1 MTSFLRRMKLWHRF
15 ALLGVMGV
23 LLTAPSLYLYV
34 SGANALIAS
43 SEQEQSGIAPGQ
55 KIMLLLQKM
64 QQHRGMTTAFLN
76 GGQMSEQRR
85 QAETEVNQALA
96 DVRTALPSSARR
108 ESDALEKIQL
118 GWNELMHRFAA
129 GGLGPDDS
137 FARHTRLCEAL
148 LLLNEQ
154 IAETYALDRD
164 ADADSYYLIR
174 AVYFD
179 LPRYSEYLGRV
190 RGRGTGFLAL
200 GSIDVEGR
208 AVMYSSLAEANLGAN
223 AVARTLGKAYNAN
236 RGLETRLGNQVT
248 AAVSS
253 GRTAL
258 ELGRTSVAA
267 ADTLEL
273 APMAYFSV
281 LSKAV
286 DQQFV
291 AAFATMHELDSLL
304 SSRIERQ
311 REMRNLVTAG
321 VALIALFAAMMCW
334 AISASL
340 IRQLGGEP
348 NYVAGVLIRIAQGDF
363 TTQIKIAPRD
373 KDSLVYAMK
382 IMVER
387 LCQVVAE
394 VRNGAEAVA
403 LESNAIS
410 ATAQSLSQAASEQ
423 AAGVEM
429 VSSSIEEMNES
440 IAGNAESA
448 KFTDGIACQVAEDA
462 GESGLTVRSTVTA
475 MNQIT
480 KMVGV
485 IDDIA
490 YQTNLLA
497 LNAGIEAAR
506 AGEHGRGFAVVAGEI
521 RKLAERSQTAAQ
533 EIGAVTSAN
542 VALADQAGYSLD
554 QLVPSIRK
562 TSELV
567 QKIALASHEQASG
580 VGQISSALEQLS
592 LTVQHNAAGSEE
604 LAATAEE
611 MSAQAEKLQQVVSF
625 FKLADNQ
632 PGPGAGLSNVSAD
645 TDRVTMW
652 PASA

>member
-1 MTSFLRRMKLWHRF
+1 MTRFLRGMKLWHRF
-15 ALLGVMGV
+15 AILGVMGV

-34 SGANALIAS
+34 SAANELIAS
-43 SEQEQSGIAPGQ
+43 SEHEQAGIAPGQ

-64 QQHRGMTTAFLN
+64 QQHRGLSAAFLS
-76 GGQMSEQRR
+76 GGQMADQLH
-85 QAETEVNQALA
+85 QAETDVNQALA
-96 DVRTALPSSARR
+96 DVRDALPPAAQR
-108 ESDALEKIQL
+108 EIEALDKIQL
-118 GWNELMHRFAA
+118 GWNDLLQRFTLN
-129 GGLGPDDS
+129 GLGPDDS
-137 FARHTRLCEAL
+137 FQRHTRLCEAL

-154 IAETYALDRD
+154 IADIYGLDRD
-164 ADADSYYLIR
+164 AGADSYYLIR

-179 LPRYSEYLGRV
+179 LPQFSEYLGRV

-200 GSIDVEGR
+200 GNIDTEGR
-208 AVMYSSLAEANLGAN
+208 AVMLSLLAEANLGAN
-223 AVARTLGKAYNAN
+223 VVARSINKAYAAN
-236 RGLETRLGNQVT
+236 HALPTTMGNSVS
-248 AAVSS
+248 AATDA
-253 GRTAL
+253 GRAAL
-258 ELGRTSVAA
+258 EVARVSVATA
-267 ADTLEL
+267 ESFEL
-273 APMAYFSV
+273 APLTYFGV
-281 LSKAV
+281 MSKAI

-291 AAFATMHELDSLL
+291 AAFAAMHELDSLL
-304 SSRIERQ
+304 ASRIERQ
-311 REMRNLVTAG
+311 RDMRNLVVAG
-321 VALIALFAAMMCW
+321 VALIALFAALMCW
-334 AISASL
+334 AISHSL

-363 TTQIKIAPRD
+363 TAQIKVAPRD
-373 KDSLVYAMK
+373 QDSLVYAMK
-382 IMVER
+382 IMVDR

-403 LESNAIS
+403 LESNAIN
-410 ATAQSLSQAASEQ
+410 ATAQSLSHAASEQ

-429 VSSSIEEMNES
+429 VSASIEEMNES
-440 IAGNAESA
+440 IASNAESA
-448 KFTDGIACQVAEDA
+448 RFTDGIACQVAADA
-462 GESGLTVRSTVTA
+462 GESGVTVRSTVTA

-554 QLVPSIRK
+554 QLVPNIRK
-562 TSELV
+562 TSALV

-580 VGQISSALEQLS
+580 VSQISSALEQLS

-611 MSAQAEKLQQVVSF
+611 MSAQAERLQQVVSF
-625 FKLADNQ
+625 FKLADS
-632 PGPGAGLSNVSAD
+632 GTVSGSERRDA
-645 TDRVTMW
+645 DRVTVW
-652 PASA
+652 SASV

>member
-1 MTSFLRRMKLWHRF
+1 MTRFLRRMKLWHRF

-43 SEQEQSGIAPGQ
+43 SEQEQSAIVPGQ
-55 KIMLLLQKM
+55 KVMLLLQKM
-64 QQHRGMTTAFLN
+64 QQHRGMSAAFLS

-96 DVRTALPSSARR
+96 EARAALPPTAPR
-108 ESDALEKIQL
+108 ESEALEKIQL
-118 GWNELMHRFAA
+118 GWNELTQRFAA

-137 FARHTRLCEAL
+137 FQRHTRICDAL

-179 LPRYSEYLGRV
+179 FPRYAEYLGRV

-200 GSIDVEGR
+200 GSIDAEGR
-208 AVMYSSLAEANLGAN
+208 AIMYSLLAEANLGAN
-223 AVARTLGKAYNAN
+223 GVTRSVGKAYTAN
-236 RGLETRLGNQVT
+236 QTLQNRMGNQMM
-248 AAVSS
+248 AAANA
-253 GRTAL
+253 GRSAS
-258 ELGRTSVAA
+258 ELGRVNVAG
-267 ADTLEL
+267 ADTFEL
-273 APMAYFSV
+273 APMAYFGV
-281 LSKAV
+281 LSKAI

-291 AAFATMHELDSLL
+291 AAFAAMHELDTLL
-304 SSRIERQ
+304 SARIERQ
-311 REMRNLVTAG
+311 RDMRNLVTAA
-321 VALIALFAAMMCW
+321 VALIALFAGLMCW
-334 AISASL
+334 AISHSL

-363 TTQIKIAPRD
+363 TAQIKIAPRD
-373 KDSLVYAMK
+373 NDSLVYAMK

-387 LCQVVAE
+387 LSQVVEE
-394 VRNGAEAVA
+394 VRGGAEAVA
-403 LESNAIS
+403 LEANAIN

-423 AAGVEM
+423 ASGVEM
-429 VSSSIEEMNES
+429 VSASIEEMNES

-448 KFTDGIACQVAEDA
+448 KFTDGIASQVAQDA
-462 GESGLTVRSTVTA
+462 AESGLTVRSTVTA

-533 EIGAVTSAN
+533 EIGTVTSAN
-542 VALADQAGYSLD
+542 VELADKAGYSLD
-554 QLVPSIRK
+554 QLVPNIRK
-562 TSELV
+562 TSALV
-567 QKIALASHEQASG
+567 QKIALSSHEQASG
-580 VGQISSALEQLS
+580 VGQISSAIEQLS

-611 MSAQAEKLQQVVSF
+611 MNAQAEKLQQVVSF
-625 FKLADNQ
+625 FKLTDTGTGT
-632 PGPGAGLSNVSAD
+632 GPRAERRDAGQ
-645 TDRVTMW
+645 VTVW
-652 PASA
+652 PASV